1 MYETAISKKDE
12 YGTEFLI
19 YIRVQDTGIRVFD
32 VGVKRNRHKKFRRAV
47 EGLKSTPEYI
57 NGTLDTV
64 VIMEDRAIRDACPA
78 QFLNEALLEVWD
90 SMRPALY
97 PHFEFVH

>member
-32 VGVKRNRHKKFRRAV
+32 VCVKRNGHKKFHSVV
-47 EGLKSTPEYI
+47 EALKSNSEY
-57 NGTLDTV
+57 TEASLDTV
-64 VIMEDRAIRDACPA
+64 ITMEDRAIRDACPA